1 MGKKKEEQNL
11 DITENEVVKEELTSL
26 NEDTNVEEMIEE
38 SKEDIEENKKRRG
51 VEKTQENTI
60 TKSSKKI
67 LIISIVI
74 FLILMAVVGFGI
86 SNKLNTHVYNNVYLK
101 ERELSGMS
109 IQDVKAYIVSLES
122 EVSNRNVEIVQEGKA
137 IVEITAQ
144 EIDFGIDENKTL
156 KNIMEYG
163 RNGNILT
170 NNIDILKALFKKQ
183 IKEIEYVYS
192 EEKLEKIVEDIR
204 ANIQNKVV
212 NDSFSFDDKKYTITI
227 KRGKTGNGI
236 DVAEVKQELINSLKN
251 SENKYELNITKEKP
265 TEVDVDV
272 IYSKVKR
279 EPKDAYIDETKKPI
293 KFVNHVVG
301 IDFDKQELRKL
312 LAKEEN
318 KKEGATIIFKVKTTN
333 PKVKLSD
340 IKWNLYEDKIASTTT
355 YFATSDKNRSS
366 NLKLGLSILNG
377 TIVMPGETF
386 SFNSIMGDCG
396 LSSRGFKAA
405 ATFKGGKVVPE
416 VGGGICQVTSTL
428 YNSVLKAN
436 LQIVKRSN
444 HSLPVGYV
452 KPSLDATVYYPYL
465 DFKFKN
471 TRNYPIKI
479 VTSYNSSGKMSVT
492 IMGTFEKVEYD
503 ITLTSKVI
511 GTIESKKEYVNDASL
526 PVGTQKV
533 KTKGTNG
540 YTSCAYKIVKLN
552 GKTISKTLLSE
563 DTYKGTVTTILV
575 GTKPVQTQASAPAT
589 STPIVSTP

>member
-1 MGKKKEEQNL
+1 MENKKEEQHL
-11 DITENEVVKEELTSL
+11 EIEENEVINEEI
-26 NEDTNVEEMIEE
+26 VEEIQDEIIEE
-38 SKEDIEENKKRRG
+38 KIEETQKRRS
-51 VEKTQENTI
+51 VEKKQEDNI

-67 LIISIVI
+67 LIICILI
-74 FLILMAVVGFGI
+74 FLVIAVIVGFGI
-86 SNKLNTHVYNNVYLK
+86 FNKLNTNVYRNVYLK
-101 ERELSGMS
+101 DKDMS
-109 IQDVKAYIVSLES
+109 NMSKEEVQSYIQSLQEQVVVKNLE
-122 EVSNRNVEIVQEGKA
+122 IIQEDKK
-137 IVEITAQ
+137 ITDITTQ
-144 EIDFGIDENKTL
+144 EIDFKIDENKTL
-156 KNIMEYG
+156 KNIMDYG

-170 NNIDILKALFKKQ
+170 NNIDVLKAIFTKQ
-183 IKEIEYVYS
+183 TAEIEYVYS

-212 NDSFSFDDKKYTITI
+212 DDSFTFDEKKYTVTI
-227 KRGKTGNGI
+227 KRGTTGNGI
-236 DVAEVKQELINSLKN
+236 DIAEVKQELINALKN
-251 SENKYELNITKEKP
+251 NDSKYELHLTKEQPK
-265 TEVDVDV
+265 EIDVDV
-272 IYSKVKR
+272 IYAKVKR

-293 KFVNHVVG
+293 KFVNHIVG
-301 IDFDKQELRKL
+301 IDFDKQELRDVL
-312 LAKEEN
+312 EKEEN
-318 KKEGATIIFKVKTTN
+318 KKEGATITFKVKTTD

-340 IKWNLYEDKIASTTT
+340 IKWNLYEDKISSTTT
-355 YFATSDKNRSS
+355 YFATSDKNRSN

-386 SFNSIMGDCG
+386 SFNNTMGDCG

-436 LQIVKRSN
+436 LKIVKRSN

-452 KPSLDATVYYPYL
+452 KPSLDATVYYPYV

-492 IMGTFEKVEYD
+492 IMGTFEEVEYD
-503 ITLTSKVI
+503 ITLTSKVT

-563 DTYKGTVTTILV
+563 DTYKGTITTIAV
-575 GTKPVQTQASAPAT
+575 GTKSVQPSIP
-589 STPIVSTP
+589 SVSTPTVSTP

>member
-1 MGKKKEEQNL
+1 MGKKKEEDNL
-11 DITENEVVKEELTSL
+11 DITQDEVVNEEIISS
-26 NEDTNVEEMIEE
+26 NEDENVEEIKEE
-38 SKEDIEENKKRRG
+38 NQKRRGSEQIEENS
-51 VEKTQENTI
+51 V

-67 LIISIVI
+67 LITSIVV
-74 FLILMAVVGFGI
+74 FLVLMAVVGFGI
-86 SNKLNTHVYNNVYLK
+86 VNKLNTNVYSNIYLK
-101 ERELSGMS
+101 EKELSGMS
-109 IQDVKAYIVSLES
+109 TEEVKEYISSLET
-122 EVSNRNVEIVQEGKA
+122 EVLNRNIEIVQEGKV
-137 IVEITAQ
+137 ITEITAQ
-144 EIDFGIDENKTL
+144 EVEFKIDENETL
-156 KNIMEYG
+156 KNVMDYG
-163 RNGNILT
+163 RDSNILK
-170 NNIDILKALFKKQ
+170 NNINVLKALFQKQ
-183 IKEIEYVYS
+183 VKEIEYTYS
-192 EEKLEKIVEDIR
+192 EEKLDKIVEDIR
-204 ANIQNKVV
+204 ANIQNQVV
-212 NDSFSFDDKKYTITI
+212 NDSFSFDEKKYTITI
-227 KRGKTGNGI
+227 KRGTTGNGI
-236 DVAEVKQELINSLKN
+236 DAAEVKQGLINSLKN
-251 SENKYELNITKEKP
+251 NENKYNLNMTKEKP

-301 IDFDKQELRKL
+301 IDFDKQELRNL

-318 KKEGATIIFKVKTTN
+318 KKEGATITFKVKTTN

-386 SFNSIMGDCG
+386 SFNNTMGDCG

-492 IMGTFEKVEYD
+492 IMGTFEEVEYD
-503 ITLTSKVI
+503 ITLTSTVT

-575 GTKPVQTQASAPAT
+575 GTKPVQTQAPVPT
-589 STPIVSTP
+589 TPTISTPVVSTP

>member
-1 MGKKKEEQNL
+1 MENKKEEQHL
-11 DITENEVVKEELTSL
+11 EIEEDEVINEEI
-26 NEDTNVEEMIEE
+26 VEEIQDEIIEE
-38 SKEDIEENKKRRG
+38 KIEETQKRRS
-51 VEKTQENTI
+51 VEKKQEDNI

-67 LIISIVI
+67 LIICILI
-74 FLILMAVVGFGI
+74 FLVIAAIVGFGI
-86 SNKLNTHVYNNVYLK
+86 FNKLNTNVYRNVYLK
-101 ERELSGMS
+101 DKDMS
-109 IQDVKAYIVSLES
+109 NMSKEEVQNYIQSLQEQVVVKNLE
-122 EVSNRNVEIVQEGKA
+122 IIQEDKK
-137 IVEITAQ
+137 ITDITTQ
-144 EIDFGIDENKTL
+144 EIDFKIDENKTL
-156 KNIMEYG
+156 KNIMDYG

-170 NNIDILKALFKKQ
+170 NNIDVLKAIFTKQ
-183 IKEIEYVYS
+183 TAEIEYVYS

-212 NDSFSFDDKKYTITI
+212 DDSFTFDEKKYTVTI
-227 KRGKTGNGI
+227 KRGTTGNGI
-236 DVAEVKQELINSLKN
+236 DIAEVKQELINALKN
-251 SENKYELNITKEKP
+251 NDSKYELHLTKEQPK
-265 TEVDVDV
+265 EIDVDV
-272 IYSKVKR
+272 IYAKVKR

-293 KFVNHVVG
+293 KFVNHIVG
-301 IDFDKQELRKL
+301 IDFDKQELRDV

-318 KKEGATIIFKVKTTN
+318 KKEGATITFKVKTTD

-340 IKWNLYEDKIASTTT
+340 IKWNLYEDKISSTTT
-355 YFATSDKNRSS
+355 YFATSDKNRSN

-386 SFNSIMGDCG
+386 SFNNTMGDCG

-436 LQIVKRSN
+436 LKIVKRSN

-452 KPSLDATVYYPYL
+452 KPSLDATVYYPYV

-492 IMGTFEKVEYD
+492 IMGTFEEVEYD
-503 ITLTSKVI
+503 ITLTSKVT

-526 PVGTQKV
+526 PAGTQKV

-563 DTYKGTVTTILV
+563 DTYKGTITTIAV
-575 GTKPVQTQASAPAT
+575 GTKYVQPSIP
-589 STPIVSTP
+589 SVSTPTVSTP